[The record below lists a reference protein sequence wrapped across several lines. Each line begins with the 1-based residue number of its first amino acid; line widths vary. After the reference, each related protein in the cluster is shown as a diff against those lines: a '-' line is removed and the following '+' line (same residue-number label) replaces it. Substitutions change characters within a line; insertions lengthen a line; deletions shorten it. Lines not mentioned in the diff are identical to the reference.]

1 MIPPQFEYFAP
12 ETLDEA
18 ISLLEE
24 HGADAKVLAG
34 GQSLIPLMK
43 LHLAAPACLVDIN
56 GVPGLD
62 GITEDNG
69 YLSIGSLVRESE
81 LDNS

>member
-18 ISLLEE
+18 ISLLDQLGPE
-24 HGADAKVLAG
+24 AVVLAG

-43 LHLAAPACLVDIN
+43 LQLAVPEYVVDIN
-56 GVPGLD
+56 RIPGLAD
-62 GITEDNG
+62 ISEDNG
-69 YLSIGSLVRESE
+69 TLRK
-81 LDNS
+81 

>member
-18 ISLLEE
+18 ISLLED
-24 HGADAKVLAG
+24 HGPEASVLAG

-43 LHLAAPACLVDIN
+43 LQLALPAYVVDIN
-56 GVPGLD
+56 RIRRAG
-62 GITEDNG
+62 
-69 YLSIGSLVRESE
+69 
-81 LDNS
+81 

>member
-18 ISLLEE
+18 ISLLED
-24 HGADAKVLAG
+24 HGPEATVLAG

-43 LHLAAPACLVDIN
+43 LQLALPAYVVDIN
-56 GVPGLD
+56 GIAGLSD
-62 GITEDNG
+62 IT
-69 YLSIGSLVRESE
+69 R
-81 LDNS
+81 